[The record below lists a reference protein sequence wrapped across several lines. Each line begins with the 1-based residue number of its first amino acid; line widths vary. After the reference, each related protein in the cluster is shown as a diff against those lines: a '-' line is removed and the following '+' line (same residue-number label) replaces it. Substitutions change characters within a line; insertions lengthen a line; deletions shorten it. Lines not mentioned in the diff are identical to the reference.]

1 MKRISVDIGGTFTDC
16 VLAWEGERIEKK
28 SPTTHHDLTEGLLK
42 VIGEIAAELGKDVDT
57 VLSQVDS
64 VRYGTTLGTNA
75 LIERSGER
83 VGLITTEG
91 HEDTVEI
98 ARGFGYG
105 DGLPPVKQLDIAGA
119 TKPDRLVPSK
129 YRYPLRERIDYNGD
143 VLMEPDREEIREIA
157 NDLIDDGVR
166 AIAVVLLNSTHNPE
180 HEKLVRDVI
189 IEEYPSNVLGS
200 TPVVLSHQV
209 TRRHGE
215 YMRSNATIINAYLH
229 RTMREGLKNMQKVLR
244 ERGYDK
250 PIQLVHNDF
259 GMAQLGKTFAIQTV
273 DAGPVAGLGASRQL
287 SQELDA
293 PNLITAD
300 MGGTSF
306 DIGLVTDGDVNLYE
320 YEPVIDRLRVNI
332 PMVYMETIGAGGG
345 SVIQYDEIQN
355 SIKVGPESMGSDP
368 GPACYNRG
376 GRHATTTDID
386 AVLGYINPDY
396 FWGGQLELDPR
407 LAKRAVKRDIAD
419 PMGTSIDEAA
429 AAGREI
435 IDNKMAQA
443 MFNEV
448 SLQGHDPRKFSIL
461 AYGGAGPT
469 HACGFAEE
477 LGVEEVIL
485 PPHAPVL
492 SAAGAGNLD
501 QQHMYEQSVFMTLY
515 HGEQKTYFSDYEEF
529 NSVVEELK
537 EKGERDLVME
547 GFDPSEIEHDIEVDM
562 QYGNQVYTNTATVP
576 EYPLE
581 GKEDLLQLLKSFRD
595 SYGETFG
602 DAAHMPELGIRLRTI
617 RVQSYVDR
625 PKMAYTQDQSDRAV
639 ADGSGEMSPTTH
651 RQCYFDDRFQETPVY
666 RADTLADTTID
677 GPAIVEY
684 PLTTVVVDSN
694 WEYSHNNN
702 SASYLRNYRQ

>member
-16 VLAWEGERIEKK
+16 VLAWDGERIEKK
-28 SPTTHHDLTEGLLK
+28 SPTTHHDLTEGLLN
-42 VIGEIAAELGKDVDT
+42 VIEEIAAELDMSVEGI
-57 VLSQVDS
+57 LSEVDS

-105 DGLPPVKQLDIAGA
+105 DGLPPAKQLDIAGA
-119 TKPDRLVPSK
+119 TKPERIVPSE
-129 YRYPLRERIDYNGD
+129 YRYPLRERIDYNGE
-143 VLMEPDREEIREIA
+143 VLLEPKEEEIRNIA
-157 NDLIDDGVR
+157 NELIDDGVR

-180 HEKLVRDVI
+180 HEKLVQEI
-189 IEEYPSNVLGS
+189 ITEEYPSNVLGS

-229 RTMREGLKNMQKVLR
+229 RTMREGLKDMQKVLR
-244 ERGYDK
+244 EHGYEK

-259 GMAQLGKTFAIQTV
+259 GMAQLGKTFALQTV

-306 DIGLVTDGDVNLYE
+306 DIGLVTDGEVNLYE
-320 YEPVIDRLRVNI
+320 YEPVIDRLRINI

-345 SVIQYDEIQN
+345 SVVQYDEIQN
-355 SIKVGPESMGSDP
+355 SIQVGPESMGSDP

-376 GRHATTTDID
+376 GRRATTTDID

-396 FWGGQLELDPR
+396 FWGGQLELEPR
-407 LAKRAVKRDIAD
+407 LAERAVKRDIAD
-419 PMGTSIDEAA
+419 PMDAGVEEAA
-429 AAGREI
+429 AAARTI
-435 IDNKMAQA
+435 IDNKMSQA
-443 MFNEV
+443 IFNEV

-485 PPHAPVL
+485 PPQAPVL

-501 QQHMYEQSVFMTLY
+501 QQHMYEQSVFMTMY
-515 HGEQKTYFSDYEEF
+515 HGEQREYFDDYERF
-529 NSVVEELK
+529 NEIVEELK
-537 EKGERDLVME
+537 EKGRRDLTVE
-547 GFDPSEIEHDIEVDM
+547 GFEPDEIEYDIEVDM

-576 EYPLE
+576 SYPLE
-581 GKEDLLQLLKSFRD
+581 GKEDLLHLLKSFRE

-625 PKMAYTQDQSDRAV
+625 PKMEYTQPNAAV
-639 ADGSGEMSPTTH
+639 ADGSGQSEPASH
-651 RQCYFDDRFQETPVY
+651 RQCYFDGQFRETPVY
-666 RADTLADTTID
+666 RADGLGDATID

-684 PLTTVVVDSN
+684 PRTTVVVDDG
-694 WEYSHNNN
+694 WEYRHDTND
-702 SASYLRNYRQ
+702 ASYLRNYQ

>member
-1 MKRISVDIGGTFTDC
+1 MKRISIDIGGTFTDC
-16 VLAWEGERIEKK
+16 VLAWEDRRIEKK
-28 SPTTHHDLTEGLLK
+28 SPTTHHDLTEGLLN
-42 VIGEIAAELGKDVDT
+42 VIETISEELGESVET
-57 VLSQVDS
+57 ILSEVDS

-83 VGLITTEG
+83 VGLIMTEG
-91 HEDTVEI
+91 HEDTTKI
-98 ARGFGYG
+98 GRGFAYG
-105 DGLPPVKQLDIAGA
+105 DGLPTAKQLDTAGA
-119 TKPDRLVPSK
+119 DKPERFVADEH
-129 YRYPLRERIDYNGD
+129 RYPLRERVDYKGD
-143 VLMEPDREEIREIA
+143 VLLEPDEDEIRDIA

-180 HEKLVRDVI
+180 HEKLVQEI
-189 IEEYPSNVLGS
+189 ITQEYPSNVLGS

-209 TRRHGE
+209 TRRNGE
-215 YMRSNATIINAYLH
+215 YMRANATIINAYLH
-229 RTMREGLKNMQKVLR
+229 RTMREGLKDMQKVLR
-244 ERGYDK
+244 EYGYEK

-287 SQELDA
+287 SGELGV

-320 YEPVIDRLRVNI
+320 YEPVIERFRVNI

-345 SVIQYDEIQN
+345 SVIQYDKIQD
-355 SIKVGPESMGSDP
+355 SIQVGPESMGSDP

-376 GRHATTTDID
+376 GRHTTTTDID

-396 FWGGQLELDPR
+396 FWGGKLDLEPR
-407 LAKRAVKRDIAD
+407 LAERAVKRDIAD
-419 PMGTSIDEAA
+419 PMGVSVEEAA
-429 AAGREI
+429 EAARKI
-435 IDNKMAQA
+435 IDNKMSQA
-443 MFNEV
+443 IFNEV

-477 LGVEEVIL
+477 LGVKEVIL
-485 PPHAPVL
+485 PPLAPVL

-501 QQHMYEQSVFMTLY
+501 QQHTYEQSVFLTMY
-515 HGEQKTYFSDYEEF
+515 DGEGKSYFSDYDQF
-529 NSVVEELK
+529 NSVVEELTA
-537 EKGERDLVME
+537 KGQRDLVVE
-547 GFDPSEIEHDIEVDM
+547 GFDPEEVEHTIEVDM

-576 EYPLE
+576 TYPLE
-581 GKEDLLQLLKSFRD
+581 ERKDLLYLLKSFRD

-602 DAAHMPELGIRLRTI
+602 DAAHMPELDIRLRTI
-617 RVQSYVDR
+617 RVQSYVNQS
-625 PKMAYTQDQSDRAV
+625 KMGYSQQNTAV
-639 ADGSGEMSPTTH
+639 ADGSGRTESQDT
-651 RQCYFDDRFQETPVY
+651 RQCYFDGQYQETPVY
-666 RADTLADTTID
+666 RAETLGDTSID

-684 PLTTVVVDSN
+684 PLTTVVVDSG
-694 WEYSHNNN
+694 WEYTHSANNV
-702 SASYLRNYRQ
+702 SYLRSNQ